1 MRVLAVANQKGG
13 VGKTTSA
20 VNIASCLAAAE
31 QRTLLIDLD
40 PQGNAT
46 SGLGLAKHDLT
57 RSIYDVLVHRT
68 PLKEIT
74 VNTALSFLDIAPSN
88 TQLVGAE
95 LELVSVFARETRLAN
110 AIQSLGEEYQYI
122 VIDCP
127 PSLNLLTINAL
138 TSADG
143 VVVPVQCEYYAM
155 EGLTELV
162 KTIQLVHEHLNSRL
176 QIEGIILTM
185 YDQRNNLARQV
196 ASEVRSYFG
205 EKVYET
211 VVPRNV
217 KLSESPSHG
226 KSIILY
232 DVHSKGAKSYLEL
245 TRELLIGK
253 KEHNFVQDDL
263 SPQKMGG
270 TSEVS
275 AYSATT
281 M

>member
-1 MRVLAVANQKGG
+1 MRVLAFANQKGG

-20 VNIASCLAAAE
+20 VNMASCLAAAE
-31 QRTLLIDLD
+31 RRTLLIDLD

-46 SGLGLAKHDLT
+46 SGLGIGKHDLT

-68 PLKEIT
+68 PLQEVVVST
-74 VNTALSFLDIAPSN
+74 QLSYLDLAPSN

-95 LELVSVFARETRLAN
+95 LELVSAFARENRLAN
-110 AIQSLGEEYQYI
+110 GIEGVRGHYDYVI
-122 VIDCP
+122 IDCP

-138 TSADG
+138 TASDG

-155 EGLTELV
+155 EGLSELV
-162 KTIQLVHEHLNSRL
+162 KTIQLVQEHLNSRL
-176 QIEGIILTM
+176 QVEGIILTM
-185 YDQRNNLARQV
+185 YDNRNNLARQV
-196 ASEVRSYFG
+196 ASEVRGFFG
-205 EKVYET
+205 DKVYDA

-245 TRELLIGK
+245 TVELLVGK
-253 KEHNFVQDDL
+253 KKQNYVQENYPEGL
-263 SPQKMGG
+263 SAS
-270 TSEVS
+270 TH
-275 AYSATT
+275 
-281 M
+281 